1 MDHDGDRERAS
12 GLPVLMVTAEEAALM
27 LRLSR
32 RTIYLLIASGELA
45 SVKVGRNRRVP
56 VDVLREYVAEL
67 SGRAEGRVE
76 GVA

>member
-1 MDHDGDRERAS
+1 MDHDEGRERAS

-32 RTIYLLIASGELA
+32 RTIYLLIASGEIR

-56 VDVLREYVAEL
+56 VDALHEYVAEL
-67 SGRAEGRVE
+67 SARPAGA
-76 GVA
+76 A